1 MLTLV
6 KKFHDW
12 ANNNNSC
19 VCYMWNA
26 LRNRSL
32 AKWARVTRSHFIHRG
47 NHRVTC
53 AFRARLSAMHVLKW
67 TIAGASWREKSRT
80 EQVPILSMSQN
91 CFEAHTEL
99 IYQYKSN
106 RYKFVAIKIKKVIKW
121 IIFWMLTQKAN
132 NIHFWKFKAKVK
144 LLLTWLIQV

>member
-67 TIAGASWREKSRT
+67 TIAGASWREKSTVNRASADLINVTKLLWSTYRT
-80 EQVPILSMSQN
+80 NISVQIKPIQVCCN
-91 CFEAHTEL
+91 KNK
-99 IYQYKSN
+99 KSN
-106 RYKFVAIKIKKVIKW
+106 KMNYILNVNSESK
-121 IIFWMLTQKAN
+121 
-132 NIHFWKFKAKVK
+132 
-144 LLLTWLIQV
+144 